1 VPWVKFRYLDGPCL
15 NVNQPAVSLQA
26 PPKKLVCKRRNY
38 VLFAETPA
46 PKGSSYQL
54 TASYA
59 LADGQ
64 WIHTPE
70 KLSGERDVF
79 NAWRQLNHAWTH
91 TTSRELKRIKHAGH
105 RLRRAVR

>member
-1 VPWVKFRYLDGPCL
+1 MPWVKFRYLDGPCL
-15 NVNQPAVSLQA
+15 TENDPAVSLQA
-26 PPKKLVCKRRNY
+26 PPPKLVCKRRSY

-46 PKGSSYQL
+46 PKGAPYQV

-59 LADGQ
+59 LADGLF
-64 WIHTPE
+64 IHTPE
-70 KLSGERDVF
+70 KLSGERDVW

-91 TTSRELKRIKHAGH
+91 TTSRELRRIQRASH